1 MATGRACFCSAKCSY
16 FCIKSLN
23 LDALLAHRDELD
35 LSYDGKRLKWNGSF
49 EDLKYFFEIVVGL
62 NGKWS
67 SPGGNSKKLSNCKC
81 NITITWYYWYY
92 FPIPGKGR
100 VFTERHFNKILC
112 SKLYVKVLGTSIV
125 A

>member
-81 NITITWYYWYY
+81 NIYNNYLVLWLTKNT
-92 FPIPGKGR
+92 PIPGKRR

-112 SKLYVKVLGTSIV
+112 S
-125 A
+125 